1 MKASETTEPTLQQVA
16 AIVCGLPPEAELEW
30 MERNMPRKVERAKEI
45 LTLFSRSPVKAT
57 KCVSPGGCVAGKGD
71 PPMDCGYPDCQVP
84 VKDAAPAPVLT
95 EAAQTLAILALQ
107 SDRYASDPDFR
118 DAVDDVI
125 GLTIKREKRLTK
137 QAPVQGLTAESRA
150 DIELIAARHLC
161 CGASACMNEKR
172 SMQGRGEHPCV
183 ALKNHSFVAAHITD
197 AIVGRLTAPQPEENV

>member
-95 EAAQTLAILALQ
+95 EDEKSSFNTFCKVIEAGLPPSVGTCDEIIALI
-107 SDRYASDPDFR
+107 D
-118 DAVDDVI
+118 
-125 GLTIKREKRLTK
+125 RLTK
-137 QAPVQGLTAESRA
+137 QAP
-150 DIELIAARHLC
+150 
-161 CGASACMNEKR
+161 
-172 SMQGRGEHPCV
+172 
-183 ALKNHSFVAAHITD
+183 
-197 AIVGRLTAPQPEENV
+197 QPEEKV

>member
-95 EAAQTLAILALQ
+95 EEDEAVLDTAERWCGDVASTALVAQLKAMI
-107 SDRYASDPDFR
+107 D
-118 DAVDDVI
+118 
-125 GLTIKREKRLTK
+125 RLTK
-137 QAPVQGLTAESRA
+137 QAPAPVLTEDERKLVEDFKQAQREYPNASFASKWHNGL
-150 DIELIAARHLC
+150 L
-161 CGASACMNEKR
+161 
-172 SMQGRGEHPCV
+172 
-183 ALKNHSFVAAHITD
+183 
-197 AIVGRLTAPQPEENV
+197 AIIDRLTKQAPQPEENV

>member
-95 EAAQTLAILALQ
+95 EEAVEAIIDNEAVVYGGSLYPAHVANTRELAKKIIALC
-107 SDRYASDPDFR
+107 
-118 DAVDDVI
+118 
-125 GLTIKREKRLTK
+125 
-137 QAPVQGLTAESRA
+137 
-150 DIELIAARHLC
+150 IAALR
-161 CGASACMNEKR
+161 ARAEVK
-172 SMQGRGEHPCV
+172 
-183 ALKNHSFVAAHITD
+183 
-197 AIVGRLTAPQPEENV
+197 

>member
-95 EAAQTLAILALQ
+95 LHAYEDTLVRCCDDIVSEPGATPL
-107 SDRYASDPDFR
+107 DPE
-118 DAVDDVI
+118 DAK
-125 GLTIKREKRLTK
+125 G
-137 QAPVQGLTAESRA
+137 
-150 DIELIAARHLC
+150 LIAII
-161 CGASACMNEKR
+161 
-172 SMQGRGEHPCV
+172 Q
-183 ALKNHSFVAAHITD
+183 
-197 AIVGRLTAPQPEENV
+197 RLTAPQPEENV